1 MADLRF
7 RNIINGESVDAA
19 DGATYDLV
27 NPATGEVYAAAPAS
41 EGRGRRPGDAGRRR
55 ARSRP
60 GATPRPPSGSGRCS
74 RSPTRSRP
82 GPTSSSAVES
92 REHRQAAAS

>member
-7 RNIINGESVDAA
+7 RNIVNGESVDAA

-41 EGRGRRPGDAGRRR
+41 KAEDVDRAMRAADAAFEAWGDTTPAERQKALLKIADALESRADEFVASSRRTPAS
-55 ARSRP
+55 RSR
-60 GATPRPPSGSGRCS
+60 
-74 RSPTRSRP
+74 
-82 GPTSSSAVES
+82 
-92 REHRQAAAS
+92 